1 MLGSVEFGYAWVL
14 WFLLAIP
21 LLVVWYIYRNK
32 KRTAN
37 ITFSNIG
44 IFDGIKPSMKVR
56 LIHSLF
62 VLRCL
67 ALALIIVALA
77 RPQSSTSRS
86 QENIEGIDIIMAL
99 DVSTSMLAE
108 DFKPNRLEAA
118 KSVAMEFIEG
128 RKNDRVGLVIFAGE
142 SFTQCPL
149 TTDHVVLNNLFQ
161 EVKTGVLEDGTAIGD
176 GLATAVNRLKDS
188 KAISKTIILL
198 TDGENNSGVIDP
210 MLAAEIAKAMGI
222 RVYSIGVGTIGTAPY
237 PIPTPFGIQYQNIE
251 VKIDE
256 KLMQEIASAT
266 GGAYFRAT
274 DNRKLKSIYAEID
287 KLEKSKIDVTTFH
300 RKHELFVP
308 FAVWALML
316 LCLEFLLRKLYFKM
330 LP

>member
-1 MLGSVEFGYAWVL
+1 MLGSIDFAYAWVL
-14 WFLLAIP
+14 WFLLIIP
-21 LLVVWYIYRNK
+21 LLVVWYMYRSK

-37 ITFSNIG
+37 IIFSNIS
-44 IFDGIKPSMKVR
+44 IFDGIKPSIKIR

-67 ALALIIVALA
+67 AVMLIIIALA

-86 QENIEGIDIIMAL
+86 QENIEGIDIVMAL

-128 RKNDRVGLVIFAGE
+128 RTSDRIGLVIFAGE

-149 TTDHVVLNNLFQ
+149 TIDHVVLNNLFK

-222 RVYSIGVGTIGTAPY
+222 RVYAIGVGTIGMAPY
-237 PIPTPFGIQYQNIE
+237 PVPTPFGVQYQNVE

-256 KLMQEIASAT
+256 KLMKEIASET

-300 RKHELFVP
+300 RKNEMFVP
-308 FAVWALML
+308 FAVWALVL